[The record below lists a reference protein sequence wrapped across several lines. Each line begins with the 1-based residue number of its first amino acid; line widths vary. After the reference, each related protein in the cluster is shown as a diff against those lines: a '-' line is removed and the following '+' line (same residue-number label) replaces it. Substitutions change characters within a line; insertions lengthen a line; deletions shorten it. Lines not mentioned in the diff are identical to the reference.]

1 MNASATIAGAALDV
15 SMLVFLRLILACV
28 VGVAFASVAW
38 VRPARAQTR
47 TSGSDGVHELRYDAR
62 IDGAVT
68 LTAGLWM
75 LTSEILKGELVPEK
89 CRWCSR
95 AADGAPA
102 LNSYDGHVRNA
113 LVWKNTKAADITS
126 SVLAFVALPV
136 LSFAGST
143 ASAATAGSLGYAPVD
158 GLIVAEATL
167 LAANLNQLT
176 KFAFARER
184 PFVRWMPSRA
194 GEAIP
199 EVTGSPSDDNLSFFS
214 GHTTIAFALATSS
227 GTVATLRGYD
237 AAPIV
242 WGAGLSMAAAVGYL
256 RIAADKHYLTD
267 VLTGVVVGSLVGVGV
282 PMVFH
287 GRRSDDAPTP
297 AAAAPGAATAGAS
310 PLSLSPP
317 PAAAPLTFR
326 GAW

>member
-1 MNASATIAGAALDV
+1 
-15 SMLVFLRLILACV
+15 MLVFLRLILACA
-28 VGVAFASVAW
+28 VGVASVFW
-38 VRPARAQTR
+38 VRPVCAQDR
-47 TSGSDGVHELRYDAR
+47 TANGVHELRYDAR

-75 LTSEILKGELVPEK
+75 VTSEILKGDLVPEK

-102 LNSYDGHVRNA
+102 LNPYDGQVRNA
-113 LVWKNTKAADITS
+113 LIWKNTKAAHVTS

-143 ASAATAGSLGYAPVD
+143 ASAATAGSLGFAPVD

-167 LAANLNQLT
+167 LAANINQLT

-184 PFVRWMPSRA
+184 PFVRWMPSGA

-199 EVTGSPSDDNLSFFS
+199 GVTGSPSDDNLSFFS
-214 GHTTIAFALATSS
+214 GHTTIAFAIAASS

-242 WGAGLSMAAAVGYL
+242 WGAGLTMAAASGYL

-267 VLTGVVVGSLVGVGV
+267 VLTGMVVGSLVGVGV
-282 PMVFH
+282 PIIFH
-287 GRRSDDAPTP
+287 GRRPDDAPVP
-297 AAAAPGAATAGAS
+297 AAGAS
-310 PLSLSPP
+310 VGASASVRSLAPP
-317 PAAAPLTFR
+317 PAAAPLTLR